1 MAFTGQLRPFQKE
14 AHDRIIDRNTMLL
27 ALPMGTGKTVTSLA
41 AIESLMDSGVI
52 TEPGI
57 ILAGASLKY
66 QWESEIA
73 KFTNSRSVVV
83 SGTPAQRRKI
93 YEDFW
98 NWDTTGIDYL
108 IVTYETMSND
118 ANYFAQL
125 PRGFVIADEVVAL
138 KGFRAKRT
146 QRAKKLFRKTP
157 VKIGL
162 SGTPIE
168 NGKPEEL
175 FSIMEFLDPTVLGRF
190 DMFDRTF
197 IERNAKGWVE
207 GYKNLGTLHRA
218 MQPAMVRRSY
228 DDPEISEA
236 LPTEIVRDPL
246 LIDLDPRTASLMRR
260 ITRDLKADLVT
271 LSNTPGGQT
280 FSLSDHYGHSDTPNS
295 QWSEAD
301 VLRGLLMSKIV
312 TARMLCDHPDLVR
325 HSAYLYGQEDGG
337 SAYAAQLVEA
347 GHLDM
352 VTASPKLDVL
362 AERLEDILSGSDS
375 KVVVFS
381 VFRGMLDLIQR
392 RMSSVGSVVYHGG
405 MNAEKRNE
413 AKIQFQTDPDTRL
426 FISSDAGGYGVDL
439 PQANALI
446 NYDLPWA
453 AGALDQRNARPRRV
467 SSTWEHI
474 VIENLMIKD
483 SLEEWQFG
491 LLAHKTAVSQAILA
505 GRGITESGGVS
516 VPLDSLLTHL
526 SRTDAVSNR

>member
-1 MAFTGQLRPFQKE
+1 MTFLGELRPFQEE
-14 AHDRIIDRNTMLL
+14 AHDRIVDRPRMLL
-27 ALPMGTGKTVTSLA
+27 ALPMGTGKTVTALA
-41 AIESLMDSGVI
+41 AVETLMERGDI

-66 QWESEIA
+66 QWESEIN
-73 KFTNSRSVVV
+73 KFTNSRSMVV
-83 SGTPAQRRKI
+83 SGTPAKRLDA
-93 YEDFW
+93 YDEFL
-98 NWDTTGIDYL
+98 NWATTGLDYL

-118 ANYFAQL
+118 ARYFEHL
-125 PRGFVIADEVVAL
+125 PRGFVIADEVTAL

-146 QRAKKLFRKTP
+146 QRAKSLFKQTP

-175 FSIMEFLDPTVLGRF
+175 FSIMEFIDPKVLGRF

-197 IERNAKGWVE
+197 IVRNAQGWVSD
-207 GYKNLGTLHRA
+207 YKNLGTLHKA

-228 DDPEISEA
+228 DDPEISAA

-260 ITRDLKADLVT
+260 ITRDLKDDLIT
-271 LSNTPGGQT
+271 LVSTPGGRS
-280 FSLSDHYGHSDTPNS
+280 FSLVEHYGGEGQDH
-295 QWSEAD
+295 QWSETDA
-301 VLRGLLMSKIV
+301 LRGMLMGKIV

-325 HSAYLYGQEDGG
+325 RSAALFDQETGG
-337 SAYAAQLVEA
+337 SSYAAQLVAA
-347 GHLDM
+347 GYLDR
-352 VTASPKLDVL
+352 VTASPKLDTL
-362 AERLEDILSGSDS
+362 AERLEEILADPDS
-375 KVVVFS
+375 KVVIFS
-381 VFRGMLDLIQR
+381 VFRGMLDLIQD

-405 MNAEKRNE
+405 MNAEQRDE
-413 AKIQFQTDPDTRL
+413 AKIRFQSDPDTRL

-439 PQANALI
+439 PQANVLI

-483 SLEEWQFG
+483 SLEEWQHG

-526 SRTDAVSNR
+526 QKG